1 MFFTSIGS
9 AYLYNLNGEIFPTRI
24 RGFTFSVALAFG
36 RILSA
41 LTPFVIDFANSLG
54 VHPLTFV
61 LITSLIALPF
71 LHLLPETKDKK
82 LDN

>member
-1 MFFTSIGS
+1 MGS

-36 RILSA
+36 RILGS
-41 LTPFVIDFANSLG
+41 LTPFVVDFADSLG
-54 VHPLTFV
+54 VHPFCFV
-61 LITSLIALPF
+61 LITSLTVFPF
-71 LHLLPETKDKK
+71 LHLLPETKDRK